1 MGIYYIGADVHSN
14 NTELAVEHNG
24 TVVQRHSVA
33 TTVQAI
39 RQVLDRLEGHKH
51 LAMEEGPLAGWL
63 YRNLVDRVD
72 SLVVCDP
79 RRNKWIA
86 SEGDKDDR
94 ISAAKLAELLRGR
107 YLRAV
112 HHSRDEQMVRLKR
125 WVRLYEDRV
134 REATRTINKLRACAR
149 EYGERVPGRALREG
163 PTRKDWLASLACADL
178 ATQLRVL
185 FKGYDVIV
193 QQVRL
198 ARGQLSRQG
207 RAFEIIDYWQQVP
220 GMGLIRSVT
229 LLAYLDTPWRFK
241 SKTKLWK
248 YCGVGLQR
256 ATSGQD
262 RYGRE
267 HPAQLELAWPVNKR
281 LKNVVIGA
289 AISAI
294 HGRDNIFRQDHERRI
309 SHGTLASNARH
320 AAARK
325 LLVVL
330 WGMWKHPRGFDASLW
345 ESDQA

>member
-1 MGIYYIGADVHSN
+1 MAVYYIGADVHSN

-24 TVVQRHSVA
+24 TIVQRHSVA
-33 TTVQAI
+33 TTVRAI
-39 RQVLDRLEGHKH
+39 REVLDRLDGGKH

-63 YRNLVDRVD
+63 YRNLVDHVD
-72 SLVVCDP
+72 TLVVCDP

-94 ISAAKLAELLRGR
+94 ISATKLAGLLRGN

-112 HHSRDEQMVRLKR
+112 HHGRDEQMVRLKR

-149 EYGERVPGRALREG
+149 EYGERVAGRALQDPQAREG
-163 PTRKDWLASLACADL
+163 WFASLACADWVE
-178 ATQLRVL
+178 QLRLL
-185 FKGYDVIV
+185 FTGYDVIV
-193 QQVRL
+193 EQVRS
-198 ARGQLSRQG
+198 ARRQLSSQG
-207 RAFEIIDYWQQVP
+207 QAFEVVGHWREVP

-241 SKTKLWK
+241 RKNKLWK

-267 HPAQLELAWPVNKR
+267 HPAQLELAWPVNRR

-289 AISAI
+289 TISAI
-294 HGRDNIFRQDHERRI
+294 HSRDNGFRQYYERMI
-309 SHGTLASNARH
+309 GDGTLASNARH

-325 LLVVL
+325 LLLVL
-330 WGMWKHPRGFDASLW
+330 WGMWKNHSCFDASLC
-345 ESDQA
+345 ESDEA